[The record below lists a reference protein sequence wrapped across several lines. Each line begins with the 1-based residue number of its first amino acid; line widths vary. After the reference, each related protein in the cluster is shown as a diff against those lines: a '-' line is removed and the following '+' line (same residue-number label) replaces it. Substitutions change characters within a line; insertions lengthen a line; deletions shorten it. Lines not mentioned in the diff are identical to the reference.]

1 MVKLLDMIT
10 NGIVCSCEILEV
22 LKVDEHVME
31 ALGKAKVIIKGGK
44 VVDIGEPLI
53 DYCPLFHKY
62 RGIEKLTPQVI
73 KENMEFRIDDFGMC
87 TGQRKMKMADFLS
100 FGISETLGTL
110 LDEKVIQCAVIVC
123 EGCGTVIVEDS
134 ELVQGIG
141 GRISG
146 IISTSP
152 INEVINVVGSNKVL
166 NPENAQINQVKG
178 VIKAI
183 RDGYTKIGVTVAS
196 AEDAGKIR
204 EIESEN
210 KDVEIYIFTVHT
222 TGLSFKDAESL
233 FEDADVITACASL
246 QLRKI
251 AEKKDVF
258 SVGASIPIYAASEDG
273 EKFLKMRI
281 EKIGGLKDK
290 KDAKI
295 PDPLI

>member
-1 MVKLLDMIT
+1 M
-10 NGIVCSCEILEV
+10 
-22 LKVDEHVME
+22 DEHVME
-31 ALGKAKVIIKGGK
+31 AMGRAKIIIRDGK
-44 VVDIGEPLI
+44 VVKVEEPLI

-62 RGIEKLTPQVI
+62 RRIEKLTPQVI

-87 TGQRKMKMADFLS
+87 TSERKMKMADFLS

-110 LDEKVIQCAVIVC
+110 LDENIIDCAVIVC
-123 EGCGTVIVEDS
+123 EGCGTVIVEDP

-152 INEVINVVGSNKVL
+152 INEVINILGIDKVL
-166 NPENAQINQVKG
+166 NPENAQINQVNG

-183 RDGYTKIGVTVAS
+183 SDGYTKIGVTVAS
-196 AEDAGKIR
+196 AEDARKIR

-210 KDVEIYIFTVHT
+210 KDVKIYIFTVHT
-222 TGLSFKDAESL
+222 TGLSSEDAKAL

-246 QLRKI
+246 QIRKI
-251 AEKKDVF
+251 AEIKDVF

-273 EKFLKMRI
+273 KKFLKMRI

-290 KDAKI
+290 KDARI

>member
-1 MVKLLDMIT
+1 
-10 NGIVCSCEILEV
+10 
-22 LKVDEHVME
+22 VDEHVME
-31 ALGKAKVIIKGGK
+31 ALGKAKVVIREGK
-44 VVDIGEPLI
+44 VVKVEEPLI

-73 KENMEFRIDDFGMC
+73 KENMEFRIEDFGMC
-87 TGQRKMKMADFLS
+87 TSQRKMKMADFLS

-110 LDEKVIQCAVIVC
+110 LEEKLIQCAVIVC
-123 EGCGTVIVEDS
+123 EGCGTVILEDP

-146 IISTSP
+146 IISTTP
-152 INEVINVVGSNKVL
+152 IDEIINVVGSDKVL
-166 NPENAQINQVKG
+166 NPEKAKINQVEG
-178 VIKAI
+178 VLKAI
-183 RDGYTKIGVTVAS
+183 KDGYTKIAVTVAS
-196 AEDAGKIR
+196 AEDARKIR

-210 KDVEIYIFTVHT
+210 EDVKIYIFTVHT
-222 TGLSFKDAESL
+222 TGLSSEDAEAI

-246 QLRKI
+246 QIRKT
-251 AEKKDVF
+251 AEKKDAF

-290 KDAKI
+290 KDARI